1 MDRRTFL
8 TSTALTSTALGIGLA
23 TSTPGLAGASPGRAP
38 ALTRARAVRATSLD
52 QLRQAIAAARPGGTV
67 VLANGTY
74 AVPAGRPIAIQG
86 KNGSS
91 GASIVVQAESVGGV
105 TLTGTQGFTFADS
118 SWVTVSGFRFRQ
130 SSMIDLATSCHHL
143 RLSRNDFQLADV
155 SGVNW
160 LMVRAEYS
168 KVDRNHFHGKS
179 TLGVFLCVEG
189 PGTSGMS
196 RGVHILRNHFSDH
209 SFTGSNGGEPIRLGL
224 SGRSLSEAGAIVE
237 QNLFERANGD
247 PEAISVKSSGNTIR
261 DNTVRDSLGGI
272 VLRHGSRSRV
282 EGNFVLSGSNGIRI
296 YGNDHLVVN
305 NYVEKVS
312 GAGIVLGSGSVRDDK
327 PGDSPESR
335 RGNDAPDR
343 VTIALNT
350 VLSCG
355 TAIAGETMRTLP
367 PLGCTIADNLLVGDS
382 GRQLVE
388 MPYQQGIS
396 WSGNLLWGAA
406 GNGNLPASGFS
417 RKDPLLAAG
426 ADGVRRLTAGSPAIN
441 AASRTYP
448 TVARDVDGHPRSG
461 KADVG
466 ADEYST
472 ATPANRPLTSAEV
485 GPKAP

>member
-8 TSTALTSTALGIGLA
+8 TSTALGAGLA
-23 TSTPGLAGASPGRAP
+23 AALPGLANASPAARP
-38 ALTRARAVRATSLD
+38 PIFTRARAVRAATLD
-52 QLRQAIAAARPGGTV
+52 QLRQEIAAAQPGSTV

-74 AVPAGRPIAIQG
+74 AVPSGRPLAIQG
-86 KNGSS
+86 KHGNSS
-91 GASIVVQAESVGGV
+91 ASIIIQAESVGGV
-105 TLTGTQGFTFADS
+105 TLTGSQGFTFADS

-130 SSMIDLATSCHHL
+130 STMIDLTTSCNHL
-143 RLSRNDFQLADV
+143 RLSRNDFQLADI

-189 PGTSGMS
+189 PGSSGMS
-196 RGVHILRNHFSDH
+196 RGVHILRNYFSDH

-224 SGRSLSEAGAIVE
+224 SGRSLSDAGAIVE

-247 PEAISVKSSGNTIR
+247 PEAISVKSCSNTIR

-312 GAGIVLGSGSVRDDK
+312 GTGIVLGSGSVRDDK
-327 PGDSPESR
+327 PSDSPESR
-335 RGNDAPDR
+335 KGNDAPDR

-367 PLGCTIADNLLVGDS
+367 PLGCTISDNLLVGDS
-382 GRQLVE
+382 GRQLVD
-388 MPYQQGIS
+388 MPYQQGIA

-406 GNGNLPASGFS
+406 ANGNIPASGFT
-417 RKDPLLAAG
+417 RRDPLLATG
-426 ADGVRRLTAGSPAIN
+426 ADGVRRLTSGSPAIN
-441 AASRTYP
+441 AASKTYSAV
-448 TVARDVDGHPRSG
+448 TRDVDGNARSG

-472 ATPANRPLTSAEV
+472 NAPINRPLNPTDV
-485 GPKAP
+485 GPKSA